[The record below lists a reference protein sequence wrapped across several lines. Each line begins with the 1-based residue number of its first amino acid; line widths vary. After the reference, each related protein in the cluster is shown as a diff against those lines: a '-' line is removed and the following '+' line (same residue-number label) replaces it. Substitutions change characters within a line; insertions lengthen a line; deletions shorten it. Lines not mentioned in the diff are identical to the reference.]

1 LFPRNSKLYL
11 NMCLWRVSVSI
22 ENEPEVNDIRSSM
35 NRLFGEISLAIES
48 QILLDEAFSR
58 AKREFGKRL

>member
-1 LFPRNSKLYL
+1 
-11 NMCLWRVSVSI
+11 MCLWRVSVSI

-35 NRLFGEISLAIES
+35 NRHFGEISLAIES